1 MYEHLTGRLVR
12 KGATDA
18 VLDVGG
24 VGWRIEISLST
35 SARLPAE
42 GQSCVVLVHHRLQED
57 RARLFG
63 FADDEERSLFRTLIN
78 VPGIGPGTAMTLLSA
93 HTAAELLDLIARG
106 AVKEL
111 SKARGVGPKTA
122 QRVVAELAGHAAKRA
137 LGAAARP
144 RGMSDDAVAALLV
157 LGCPADRALAA
168 VTKALAELP
177 SGAAVDQVVRQALKH
192 L

>member
-1 MYEHLTGRLVR
+1 MR

-24 VGWRIEISLST
+24 VGWRLEISLST

-42 GQSCVVLVHHRLQED
+42 GAQCTVLVHHRLQED
-57 RARLFG
+57 KARLFG
-63 FADDEERSLFRTLIN
+63 FAEEEERSLFRTLIN
-78 VPGIGPGTAMTLLSA
+78 VPGIGPGTALTLLSA
-93 HTAAELLDLIARG
+93 HTATELLDLIARG

-137 LGAAARP
+137 PGTAARP

-157 LGCPADRALAA
+157 LGCPVDRAEAA
-168 VTKALAELP
+168 VAKALAEIP
-177 SGAAVDQVVRQALKH
+177 AGAPVDQVVRQALKH

>member
-35 SARLPAE
+35 CARLPAE